1 MQKRQKIA
9 HELIL
14 MRFHP
19 FIYDV
24 KTKGY
29 NEIGINVFL
38 GESNG
43 TLHKKGYFHTFY
55 TTDVTTCLLERRRG
69 LQRRKKESGKCP
81 VILRTV

>member
-43 TLHKKGYFHTFY
+43 TLHKKG
-55 TTDVTTCLLERRRG
+55 
-69 LQRRKKESGKCP
+69 
-81 VILRTV
+81 